1 MRKDFC
7 KLQDKT
13 LSDDQLK
20 KNHLSTKVVEPR
32 AKHNKKGKYH
42 NTNDENDMT
51 KKRNKKM

>member
-1 MRKDFC
+1 MGKDFC

-32 AKHNKKGKYH
+32 AKHNKKGK
-42 NTNDENDMT
+42 
-51 KKRNKKM
+51 